1 MSSGWGIT
9 PEELPEFDEIFA
21 VAITLGIR
29 NKKKKA
35 EKVKRLLDWG
45 TKAIKPLLYT
55 VECYVA
61 SSSSSDEQIDRRAD
75 LVSDVIVQ
83 IGPKAIPT
91 LIEIAYNWGVNIY
104 INDLARWLIKKI
116 GDEYQIEPIRNI
128 PEDDIYDYDLH
139 QLLKLNLK
147 VESEE

>member
-1 MSSGWGIT
+1 MSGGWGIT
-9 PEELPEFDEIFA
+9 SEELPEFNEIFE

-35 EKVKRLLDWG
+35 EKVKKLLDWG

-55 VECYVA
+55 VECYIVD
-61 SSSSSDEQIDRRAD
+61 SSSSDEQIERRAD

-91 LIEIAYNWGVNIY
+91 LIEIAYNWNVNI
-104 INDLARWLIKKI
+104 NELAKEIIKKI
-116 GDEYQIEPIRNI
+116 GDKYQIEPIKDI
-128 PEDDIYDYDLH
+128 PEDDIYDYDLRR
-139 QLLKLNLK
+139 LLKLK
-147 VESEE
+147 VESDE

>member
-1 MSSGWGIT
+1 MSGGWGIT
-9 PEELPEFDEIFA
+9 SEELPEFNEIFE

-35 EKVKRLLDWG
+35 EKVKKLLDWG

-55 VECYVA
+55 VECYIVD
-61 SSSSSDEQIDRRAD
+61 SSSSDEQIERRAD

-91 LIEIAYNWGVNIY
+91 LIEIAYNWNVNI
-104 INDLARWLIKKI
+104 NELAKEIIKKI
-116 GDEYQIEPIRNI
+116 GDKYQIEPIKDI
-128 PEDDIYDYDLH
+128 PEDDIYDYDLRR
-139 QLLKLNLK
+139 LLKLK
-147 VESEE
+147 EE

>member
-1 MSSGWGIT
+1 MSGGWGVT
-9 PEELPEFDEIFA
+9 SEEQPEFNEIFG

-29 NKKKKA
+29 DKKKKA

-55 VECYVA
+55 VECYIA
-61 SSSSSDEQIDRRAD
+61 DSSSSDEQIERRAD

-91 LIEIAYNWGVNIY
+91 PCVFG
-104 INDLARWLIKKI
+104 
-116 GDEYQIEPIRNI
+116 
-128 PEDDIYDYDLH
+128 
-139 QLLKLNLK
+139 
-147 VESEE
+147 

>member
-1 MSSGWGIT
+1 MSGGWGIT
-9 PEELPEFDEIFA
+9 PEELPEFNEIFE

-35 EKVKRLLDWG
+35 EKVKKLLDWG

-55 VECYVA
+55 VECYIA
-61 SSSSSDEQIDRRAD
+61 DSSSSDEQIERRAD

-91 LIEIAYNWGVNIY
+91 LIEIAYNWNVNI
-104 INDLARWLIKKI
+104 NELAKEIIKKI
-116 GDEYQIEPIRNI
+116 GDKYQIEPIKDI
-128 PEDDIYDYDLH
+128 PEDDIYDYDLRR
-139 QLLKLNLK
+139 LLKLK
-147 VESEE
+147 EE